1 MNDTA
6 NSQAAAR
13 RTDQAA
19 EPIRISLL
27 RVEDIPA
34 VSIIEQ
40 ENYSL
45 PWSKEAFCDALKR
58 DYYRFL
64 KAEADGAL
72 AGYCGYQR
80 SFDTADITNVTVKKE
95 YRRQGIARR
104 MLSELMREG
113 RDEGIGRFT
122 LEVRASNEAA
132 IALYRGLGFYQ
143 EGVRKN
149 YYESPREDAL
159 ILWTRERKRT
169 EYD

>member
-1 MNDTA
+1 MA
-6 NSQAAAR
+6 IIAA
-13 RTDQAA
+13 
-19 EPIRISLL
+19 IGSLL
-27 RVEDIPA
+27 IEIVK
-34 VSIIEQ
+34 IIVNKTAAQ
-40 ENYSL
+40 NNATQNYKK
-45 PWSKEAFCDALKR
+45 PT
-58 DYYRFL
+58 
-64 KAEADGAL
+64 
-72 AGYCGYQR
+72 
-80 SFDTADITNVTVKKE
+80 TADITNGTVKKE